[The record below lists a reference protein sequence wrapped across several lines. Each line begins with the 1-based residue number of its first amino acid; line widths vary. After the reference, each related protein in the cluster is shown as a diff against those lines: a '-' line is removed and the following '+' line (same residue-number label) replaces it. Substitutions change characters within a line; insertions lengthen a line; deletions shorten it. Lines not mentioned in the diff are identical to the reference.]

1 MTFSIIG
8 FDPLKNR
15 FGVAVS
21 SCHIAVGSTVSFVRS
36 RVGAVATQGQT
47 NPYLGIRSLESL
59 QSCSDSKIVLEDLI
73 KEDFGR
79 GKRQVHLIDK
89 YGRSAC
95 WTGQE
100 CFQTSGHISGENFS
114 VAGNFLENIE
124 VLEVMADVFKQ
135 SDPNIKLGKRLLD
148 ALNAGENIGDYCSY
162 ESYSEASDSEI
173 SLGTND
179 CYMNCHYYWVGFGG
193 DGYCNTDYNC
203 AEFNYDGGDCSTN
216 YSNNGS
222 PNKAKKEDINK
233 FNNRGLFKLL
243 GKRIITNQP

>member
-36 RVGAVATQGQT
+36 QVGAVATQGQT
-47 NPYLGIRSLESL
+47 NPYLGLRSLESL
-59 QSCSDSKIVLEDLI
+59 QSCSDSKIVLENLI

-79 GKRQVHLIDK
+79 EKRQVHLIDK

-148 ALNAGENIGDYCSY
+148 ALNAGENIGGDRRSPRSTSSALKVSGELGFPLLDLRVDYHDSSVDELIRIY
-162 ESYSEASDSEI
+162 RHSQSEWAQEWRDSM
-173 SLGTND
+173 ND
-179 CYMNCHYYWVGFGG
+179 LPEMNMKR
-193 DGYCNTDYNC
+193 
-203 AEFNYDGGDCSTN
+203 EFRV
-216 YSNNGS
+216 
-222 PNKAKKEDINK
+222 A
-233 FNNRGLFKLL
+233 
-243 GKRIITNQP
+243 

>member
-36 RVGAVATQGQT
+36 QVGAVATQGQT
-47 NPYLGIRSLESL
+47 NPYLGLRSLESL

-79 GKRQVHLIDK
+79 EKRQVHLIDK

-148 ALNAGENIGDYCSY
+148 ALNAGEN
-162 ESYSEASDSEI
+162 
-173 SLGTND
+173 T
-179 CYMNCHYYWVGFGG
+179 GG
-193 DGYCNTDYNC
+193 DRRSLRSTSSALKVSGQLGFPLLDLRVDYHDSSVDELMRIYRHSQSEWAQEWRDSMNDLP
-203 AEFNYDGGDCSTN
+203 EMNM
-216 YSNNGS
+216 
-222 PNKAKKEDINK
+222 KKE
-233 FNNRGLFKLL
+233 FRVA
-243 GKRIITNQP
+243 

>member
-36 RVGAVATQGQT
+36 QVGAVATQGQT
-47 NPYLGIRSLESL
+47 NPYLGLRSLELL

-79 GKRQVHLIDK
+79 EKRLVHLIDK

-114 VAGNFLENIE
+114 VAGNFLEKIE

-148 ALNAGENIGDYCSY
+148 ALNAGES
-162 ESYSEASDSEI
+162 
-173 SLGTND
+173 
-179 CYMNCHYYWVGFGG
+179 VGG
-193 DGYCNTDYNC
+193 DKRSLRSTSSALKVSGELGFPLLDLRVDYHDSSVDELIRIYRHSQSEWAQEWRDSMNDLPEMNMKR
-203 AEFNYDGGDCSTN
+203 EFRV
-216 YSNNGS
+216 
-222 PNKAKKEDINK
+222 A
-233 FNNRGLFKLL
+233 
-243 GKRIITNQP
+243 

>member
-36 RVGAVATQGQT
+36 QVGAVATQGQT
-47 NPYLGIRSLESL
+47 NPYLGLRSLELL

-79 GKRQVHLIDK
+79 EKRQVHLIDN

-148 ALNAGENIGDYCSY
+148 ALNAGES
-162 ESYSEASDSEI
+162 
-173 SLGTND
+173 
-179 CYMNCHYYWVGFGG
+179 VGG
-193 DGYCNTDYNC
+193 DKRSLRSTSSALKVSGELGFPLLDLRVDYHDSSVDELIRIYRHSQSEWAQEWRDSMNDLPEMNMKR
-203 AEFNYDGGDCSTN
+203 EFRV
-216 YSNNGS
+216 
-222 PNKAKKEDINK
+222 A
-233 FNNRGLFKLL
+233 
-243 GKRIITNQP
+243 

>member
-8 FDPLKNR
+8 FDPFKNR

-36 RVGAVATQGQT
+36 QVGAVATQGQT
-47 NPYLGIRSLESL
+47 NPYLGLRSLELL

-89 YGRSAC
+89 YGRSAS

-148 ALNAGENIGDYCSY
+148 ALNAGENIGGDRRSPRSTSSALKVSGELGFPLLDLRVDYHDSSVDELIRIY
-162 ESYSEASDSEI
+162 RHSQSEWAQEWRDSM
-173 SLGTND
+173 ND
-179 CYMNCHYYWVGFGG
+179 LPEMNMKR
-193 DGYCNTDYNC
+193 
-203 AEFNYDGGDCSTN
+203 EFRV
-216 YSNNGS
+216 
-222 PNKAKKEDINK
+222 A
-233 FNNRGLFKLL
+233 
-243 GKRIITNQP
+243 

>member
-36 RVGAVATQGQT
+36 QVGAVATQGQT

-59 QSCSDSKIVLEDLI
+59 QSRSDSKIVLEDLI

-79 GKRQVHLIDK
+79 EKRQVHLIDK

-124 VLEVMADVFKQ
+124 VLEVMVDVFKQ

-148 ALNAGENIGDYCSY
+148 ALNAGES
-162 ESYSEASDSEI
+162 
-173 SLGTND
+173 
-179 CYMNCHYYWVGFGG
+179 VGG
-193 DGYCNTDYNC
+193 DKRSLRSTSSALKVSGELGFPLLDLRVDYHDSSVDELIRIYKHSQSEWAQEWRDSMNDLPEMNMKR
-203 AEFNYDGGDCSTN
+203 EFRV
-216 YSNNGS
+216 
-222 PNKAKKEDINK
+222 A
-233 FNNRGLFKLL
+233 
-243 GKRIITNQP
+243 

>member
-36 RVGAVATQGQT
+36 QVGAVATQGQT

-79 GKRQVHLIDK
+79 EKRQVHLIDK

-148 ALNAGENIGDYCSY
+148 ALNAGES
-162 ESYSEASDSEI
+162 
-173 SLGTND
+173 
-179 CYMNCHYYWVGFGG
+179 VGG
-193 DGYCNTDYNC
+193 DKRSLRSTSSALKVSGKLGFPLLDLRVDYHDSSVDELIRIYKHSQSEWAQEWRDSMNDLPEMNMKQ
-203 AEFNYDGGDCSTN
+203 EFRV
-216 YSNNGS
+216 
-222 PNKAKKEDINK
+222 A
-233 FNNRGLFKLL
+233 
-243 GKRIITNQP
+243 

>member
-36 RVGAVATQGQT
+36 QVGAVATQGQT
-47 NPYLGIRSLESL
+47 NPYLGLRSLESL
-59 QSCSDSKIVLEDLI
+59 QSCSDSKIVLQDLI

-79 GKRQVHLIDK
+79 EKRQVHLIDN

-124 VLEVMADVFKQ
+124 VLEVMADVFNQ

-148 ALNAGENIGDYCSY
+148 ALNAGENIGGDKRSLRSTSSALKVSGELGFPLLDLRVDYHDSSVDELIRIY
-162 ESYSEASDSEI
+162 KHSQSEWAQEWRDSM
-173 SLGTND
+173 ND
-179 CYMNCHYYWVGFGG
+179 LPEMNMKQ
-193 DGYCNTDYNC
+193 
-203 AEFNYDGGDCSTN
+203 EFRV
-216 YSNNGS
+216 
-222 PNKAKKEDINK
+222 A
-233 FNNRGLFKLL
+233 
-243 GKRIITNQP
+243 

>member
-8 FDPLKNR
+8 FDPLKKR

-36 RVGAVATQGQT
+36 QVGAVATQGQT
-47 NPYLGIRSLESL
+47 NPYLGLRSLESL

-79 GKRQVHLIDK
+79 EKRQVHLIDK

-148 ALNAGENIGDYCSY
+148 ALNAGES
-162 ESYSEASDSEI
+162 
-173 SLGTND
+173 
-179 CYMNCHYYWVGFGG
+179 VGG
-193 DGYCNTDYNC
+193 DKRSLRSTSSALKVSGELGFPLLDLRVDYHDSSVDELIRIYRHSQSEWAQEWRDSMNDLPEMNMKQ
-203 AEFNYDGGDCSTN
+203 EFRV
-216 YSNNGS
+216 
-222 PNKAKKEDINK
+222 A
-233 FNNRGLFKLL
+233 
-243 GKRIITNQP
+243 

>member
-36 RVGAVATQGQT
+36 QVGAVATQGQT

-79 GKRQVHLIDK
+79 EKRQVHLIDK

-148 ALNAGENIGDYCSY
+148 ALNAGES
-162 ESYSEASDSEI
+162 
-173 SLGTND
+173 
-179 CYMNCHYYWVGFGG
+179 VGG
-193 DGYCNTDYNC
+193 DKRSLRSTSSALKVSGELGFPLLDLRVDYHDSSVDELIRIYGHSQSEWAQEWRDSMNDLP
-203 AEFNYDGGDCSTN
+203 EMNM
-216 YSNNGS
+216 
-222 PNKAKKEDINK
+222 KKE
-233 FNNRGLFKLL
+233 FRVA
-243 GKRIITNQP
+243 